1 VIYYLQF
8 EARMIMK
15 TAALRA
21 GKARIEPSWVR
32 LVQGQ
37 VEAMRFG
44 VVQIV
49 VHDSRVVQIERT
61 EKLRLDRSEPIAH
74 FPGASEIGVI
84 QHRYVPP
91 AEDVSVEDAPG
102 EEFHA
107 DQATEGN
114 IKP

>member
-1 VIYYLQF
+1 M
-8 EARMIMK
+8 R

-21 GKARIEPSWVR
+21 GKENSQASWVR

-61 EKLRLDRSEPIAH
+61 EKLRLDKSEPEAH
-74 FPGASEIGVI
+74 FPGASATGGF
-84 QHRYVPP
+84 QHRIVPP
-91 AEDVSVEDAPG
+91 AGEASIKDAPG
-102 EEFHA
+102 EDFPA
-107 DQATEGN
+107 DQATGGN
-114 IKP
+114 TKP

>member
-1 VIYYLQF
+1 
-8 EARMIMK
+8 MIMR

-21 GKARIEPSWVR
+21 GKEKIEPPWVR

-61 EKLRLDRSEPIAH
+61 EKLRLDKSDSRVQ
-74 FPGASEIGVI
+74 FPGASEIGNS
-84 QHRYVPP
+84 QHRHVPP
-91 AEDVSVEDAPG
+91 AEESSVEDAPG
-102 EEFHA
+102 EDFAA
-107 DQATEGN
+107 DQVTGGN
-114 IKP
+114 TKR

>member
-1 VIYYLQF
+1 
-8 EARMIMK
+8 MIMG

-21 GKARIEPSWVR
+21 GNEKIEPSWVR

-61 EKLRLDRSEPIAH
+61 EKLRLDKSESQVN
-74 FPGASEIGVI
+74 FPGASARGTFSTGLFLRLKRPLSTMRPEKISLPT
-84 QHRYVPP
+84 R
-91 AEDVSVEDAPG
+91 
-102 EEFHA
+102 
-107 DQATEGN
+107 
-114 IKP
+114 

>member
-1 VIYYLQF
+1 
-8 EARMIMK
+8 MIMR

-21 GKARIEPSWVR
+21 GKEKVEPSWVR

-37 VEAMRFG
+37 VEAIRFG

-61 EKLRLDRSEPIAH
+61 EKLRLDKSEPKAH
-74 FPGASEIGVI
+74 FPGASEIGVF

-91 AEDVSVEDAPG
+91 TEEASVEDAPG

-107 DQATEGN
+107 DQATGGN
-114 IKP
+114 TKP

>member
-1 VIYYLQF
+1 
-8 EARMIMK
+8 MIMR

-21 GKARIEPSWVR
+21 GKEKIEPSWLR

-61 EKLRLDRSEPIAH
+61 EKLRLDKSDPRAQ
-74 FPGASEIGVI
+74 FPGTSATGDLQE
-84 QHRYVPP
+84 RFVPP
-91 AEDVSVEDAPG
+91 PEGASLKDASGEDFP
-102 EEFHA
+102 A
-107 DQATEGN
+107 DQATGGN
-114 IKP
+114 TKP

>member
-1 VIYYLQF
+1 
-8 EARMIMK
+8 MIMR

-21 GKARIEPSWVR
+21 GKEKIEPSWVR

-61 EKLRLDRSEPIAH
+61 EKLRLDKSEAEAH
-74 FPGASEIGVI
+74 FPGASEVGGF
-84 QHRYVPP
+84 QHRFVPP
-91 AEDVSVEDAPG
+91 AEEPSVKDAPG
-102 EEFHA
+102 EDFTA
-107 DQATEGN
+107 DQATGGN
-114 IKP
+114 TKP

>member
-1 VIYYLQF
+1 M
-8 EARMIMK
+8 R

-21 GKARIEPSWVR
+21 GKEKIEPSWVR

-61 EKLRLDRSEPIAH
+61 EKLRFHYRERRLER
-74 FPGASEIGVI
+74 FGVW
-84 QHRYVPP
+84 
-91 AEDVSVEDAPG
+91 
-102 EEFHA
+102 
-107 DQATEGN
+107 
-114 IKP
+114 